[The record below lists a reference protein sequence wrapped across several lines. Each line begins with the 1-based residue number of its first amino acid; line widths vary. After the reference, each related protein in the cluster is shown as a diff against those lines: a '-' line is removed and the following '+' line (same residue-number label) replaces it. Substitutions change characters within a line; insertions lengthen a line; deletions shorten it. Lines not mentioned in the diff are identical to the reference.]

1 MKMGIVQDIRKNG
14 AVVIVKTED
23 SDLEQKYFIP
33 GWAFNVNNSR
43 QRQLTTTQGIG
54 LSVGDLVNFYIDPN
68 TQAKPYD
75 GVACNVDILKHAE
88 APSGLK
94 KVEKKAKPVKFGP
107 QKKPPVSWY
116 SFLMTEDLAS
126 ESDADNDPTYEPP
139 AEFED
144 AEDFDSDISIDE
156 IQELAESLKVDVDAL
171 ALQYAEVKVSNDVES
186 EKAEPEAEPEAV
198 KEDEPSKS
206 EN

>member
-1 MKMGIVQDIRKNG
+1 MKMGIVKEIRKNG
-14 AVVIVKTED
+14 AVAIVKNED

-68 TQAKPYD
+68 CQAKPYD
-75 GVACNVDILKHAE
+75 AVACNVDILKHAE
-88 APSGLK
+88 APGGTAK
-94 KVEKKAKPVKFGP
+94 KEEKKAKPVKFGP

-139 AEFED
+139 ADFED
-144 AEDFDSDISIDE
+144 AEDFDSDISTDE
-156 IQELAESLKVDVDAL
+156 IQELAESLKVDIDAL
-171 ALQYAEVKVSNDVES
+171 ALQYAEVKVCTDVEP
-186 EKAEPEAEPEAV
+186 EKAAEPEPV
-198 KEDEPSKS
+198 KEDAEPSKS